1 MRENIDA
8 IRQLLIPV
16 QGGNLV
22 PLSQVADVRIIGG
35 ASRIYREGNRRYIA
49 VKFGVRERDLGSTVD
64 EAQALVQRDVP
75 IPAGYTV
82 SWGGEFESARRAGQ
96 RLAIVIPLTALAIFV
111 LLFAMF
117 RRPREAVLVMA
128 NVLLTS
134 PCGGMAALL
143 LTRTNFSVSSGVGF
157 LALFGVSVQTGVIL
171 LSQIHDLRLAGLS
184 LDSAV
189 QKAADLRLRPILMTA
204 LVATLGLV
212 PAALSTGI
220 GSDSQKPLAIVV
232 VGGLFSSMILSLFLL
247 PLLYKLFA
255 PSIEG
260 ELESAA
266 GETATGAAAAG
277 AT

>member
-1 MRENIDA
+1 VGI
-8 IRQLLIPV
+8 V
-16 QGGNLV
+16 
-22 PLSQVADVRIIGG
+22 GG

-49 VKFGVRERDLGSTVD
+49 VKFGVRDRDLGSTVD
-64 EAQALVQRDVP
+64 EAQTLVKRDVP

-82 SWGGEFESARRAGQ
+82 SWGGEFESARRAAK
-96 RLAIVIPLTALAIFV
+96 RLAVVIPLTVLAIFV
-111 LLFAMF
+111 LLFTMF

-143 LTRTNFSVSSGVGF
+143 LTDTNFSVSSGVGF

-171 LSQIHDLRLAGLS
+171 LSSIHEHRVAGMP
-184 LDSAV
+184 LDDAIQTAS
-189 QKAADLRLRPILMTA
+189 DLRLRPILMTA

-232 VGGLFSSMILSLFLL
+232 VGGLFSSLALSLFFL

-255 PSIEG
+255 PRMENG
-260 ELESAA
+260 PEATKGDLQAA
-266 GETATGAAAAG
+266 TA
-277 AT
+277 